1 VLTFGVRFSMRW
13 ALKPHMS
20 TVKLSDNNWQR
31 IYAFLQ
37 TCPGLYVGNELEC
50 RRFVEGVLWI
60 ARSGAQWRLLPAAYG
75 KWNSIYK
82 RFARWEQRGIWQQ
95 LFAQAATDPDL
106 EWIIPDSTVIRAHP
120 CAAGA
125 LKKTVDRPPKRSD
138 GVVAGSAPR
147 FISSSMR

>member
-1 VLTFGVRFSMRW
+1 
-13 ALKPHMS
+13 MS
-20 TVKLSDNNWQR
+20 TVKLSDNVWER
-31 IYAFLQ
+31 MYAFLQ
-37 TCPGLYVGNELEC
+37 SCPDLYVGNELQC
-50 RRFVEGVLWI
+50 RRFVEGVLWM

-95 LFAQAATDPDL
+95 LFAHVANAPDL

-125 LKKTVDRPPKRSD
+125 LKKTVARLPKRS
-138 GVVAGSAPR
+138 GAVAAGSALR
-147 FISSSMR
+147 FTSW